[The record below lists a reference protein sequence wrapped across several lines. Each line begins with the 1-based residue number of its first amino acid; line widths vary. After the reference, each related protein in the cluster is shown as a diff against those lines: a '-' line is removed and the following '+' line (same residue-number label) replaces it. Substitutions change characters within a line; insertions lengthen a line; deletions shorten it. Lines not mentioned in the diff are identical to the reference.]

1 MADQITITIVDDE
14 QDMRESI
21 SQWLSLSGY
30 KTKTYSSADLALK
43 DIDSDYPGIIISDIK
58 MPGTDGISFLKK
70 LQKIDSALPVIL
82 ITGHG
87 DVAMAVESMRIGAY
101 DFLEK
106 PFNPERMAELAK
118 RAVHTR
124 YLTLENRA
132 LRRELSDG
140 TVLLRKL
147 MGTSSV
153 MARLREDI
161 LDLAQ
166 ADGHVLISGETGTG
180 KSLIAHALHACG
192 PRQGKKFITVN
203 CAAYTED
210 ELARRL
216 FGDDGNVSAFIDA
229 SLEGTLCLEDV
240 ESIPASVQ
248 ARLLALITKF
258 DLGKEG
264 SKLRIIAIS
273 NETGNTDQTLEE
285 TLRQDLY
292 YRLAA
297 MQIAPPPLKLSLIHI

>member
-166 ADGHVLISGETGTG
+166 ADGHVLI
-180 KSLIAHALHACG
+180 
-192 PRQGKKFITVN
+192 
-203 CAAYTED
+203 
-210 ELARRL
+210 
-216 FGDDGNVSAFIDA
+216 
-229 SLEGTLCLEDV
+229 
-240 ESIPASVQ
+240 
-248 ARLLALITKF
+248 
-258 DLGKEG
+258 
-264 SKLRIIAIS
+264 
-273 NETGNTDQTLEE
+273 
-285 TLRQDLY
+285 
-292 YRLAA
+292 
-297 MQIAPPPLKLSLIHI
+297 LSLIHI